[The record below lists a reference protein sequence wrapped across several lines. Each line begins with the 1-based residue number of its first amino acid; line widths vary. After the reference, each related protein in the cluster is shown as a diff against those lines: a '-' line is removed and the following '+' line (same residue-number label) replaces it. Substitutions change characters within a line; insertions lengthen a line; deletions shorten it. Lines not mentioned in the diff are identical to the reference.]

1 MSDQVIRYRVES
13 VASLAMSVIAT
24 KAELFALAAAQP
36 VMRVNG
42 AAQDVIQAP
51 KPEPRIMRYELR
63 DYEKWEIRS
72 GDSVMLW
79 QGATVAVFANRLE
92 TQSIDDRSP
101 FRHPRPIPISL
112 KTDDLLPRSG

>member
-1 MSDQVIRYRVES
+1 
-13 VASLAMSVIAT
+13 MSVIAT